1 MLLIQVMSRK
11 YLRSPPPRN
20 NFAFMARPRP
30 TAASALLVAVL
41 LSVPFAALALLQAL
55 F

>member
-1 MLLIQVMSRK
+1 MTRHLLRPASSRPK
-11 YLRSPPPRN
+11 TAAL
-20 NFAFMARPRP
+20 ARPRP
-30 TAASALLVAVL
+30 TAACALLVAVM

>member
-1 MLLIQVMSRK
+1 MTRNP
-11 YLRSPPPRN
+11 LRRAAPRP
-20 NFAFMARPRP
+20 ATAVLARPRP